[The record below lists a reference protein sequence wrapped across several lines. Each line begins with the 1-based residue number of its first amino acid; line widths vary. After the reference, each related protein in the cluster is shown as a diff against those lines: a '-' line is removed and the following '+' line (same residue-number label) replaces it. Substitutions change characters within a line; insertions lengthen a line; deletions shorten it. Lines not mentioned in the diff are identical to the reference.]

1 MTSTLPNESV
11 LIRVPFEKPHN
22 SKTRLDVDGDGRF
35 SPPSVRTQVCSAKID
50 GKVFMQSFLL
60 LCPFRK

>member
-22 SKTRLDVDGDGRF
+22 SKTRLDVLGDGRF
-35 SPPSVRTQVCSAKID
+35 SPPVHVRVCSAKID